1 MADRDWVSFGDPS
14 GGAGFVATTEQVRSD
29 IRRLWARVLQ
39 IDESAVHDRSNFFEL
54 GGSSLAA
61 LQVGSLLL
69 DAYDVE
75 LSVVDLL
82 ELDELDRLA
91 RHVAD
96 ITGG

>member
-1 MADRDWVSFGDPS
+1 MATP
-14 GGAGFVATTEQVRSD
+14 EQVRSD

-39 IDESAVHDRSNFFEL
+39 IDESSVHDRSNFFEL

-61 LQVGSLLL
+61 LQVGGLLL

-91 RHVAD
+91 RHVSD